1 MNEILLCQFSRHHWS
16 HSTSVPLPMSFLA
29 PGMHTSF
36 LYTSDYGVYQNHLKD
51 WSKHR
56 LLGFTPE
63 FPVWVPRIRISNKLP
78 SDVNDSGSGS
88 TLSEHL
94 SRAQVSS
101 ETHLY
106 LTLCVRVCVW
116 ERWSPLMWLELVSTI
131 TIYKF
136 FSFFK
141 GVYKLITHQFVLKK
155 MWCFHILTPICC
167 ISHFS
172 WKVHVSLWLYVL
184 PFS

>member
-1 MNEILLCQFSRHHWS
+1 MKYCYASSPDPTDLTQPQYLCLCHFSHLECILPS
-16 HSTSVPLPMSFLA
+16 STPVIL
-29 PGMHTSF
+29 
-36 LYTSDYGVYQNHLKD
+36 VYQNHLKD

-78 SDVNDSGSGS
+78 SDVNDSGPGS

-106 LTLCVRVCVW
+106 LTLCVCVCVC
-116 ERWSPLMWLELVSTI
+116 EREMESP
-131 TIYKF
+131 
-136 FSFFK
+136 
-141 GVYKLITHQFVLKK
+141 
-155 MWCFHILTPICC
+155 
-167 ISHFS
+167 
-172 WKVHVSLWLYVL
+172 HVT
-184 PFS
+184 